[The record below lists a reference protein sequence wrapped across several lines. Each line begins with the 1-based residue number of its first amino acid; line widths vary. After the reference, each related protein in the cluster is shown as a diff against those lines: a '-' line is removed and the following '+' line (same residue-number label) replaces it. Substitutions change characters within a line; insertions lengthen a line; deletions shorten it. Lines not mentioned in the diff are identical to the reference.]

1 MAFREVSVNEI
12 REVRRL
18 WLGVAGLP
26 GEPDVRRHTNIPA
39 VATAGVPDALHREPG
54 TAMISALGFTA
65 DHYAA
70 ARRTS
75 GERAWASLYLGV
87 PSSPEGG
94 LVKRVWL
101 DQWRMACAP
110 TAPVHTVIGV
120 DPADSGQGGDCGI
133 VAASL
138 TRDGVVAV
146 IADKSARMTSDAWAR
161 AAVERQGR
169 RTRERRYSKACSN
182 SMRHADVSGP
192 HGVTLGMNSR
202 LWKCGMVTGV
212 PAGGSRQF
220 RRGPVP
226 GPVPG
231 GPARVCARACPRR
244 GPASRSMSMYWAP
257 PR

>member
-169 RTRERRYSKACSN
+169 RTRERRCPKACSN
-182 SMRHADVSGP
+182 SMRTRRRVRPARSHAGDEFPAVEMRDGDRRARR
-192 HGVTLGMNSR
+192 GLAAIQEGTGAGTDSR
-202 LWKCGMVTGV
+202 RAGTCLCQGV
-212 PAGGSRQF
+212 PA
-220 RRGPVP
+220 
-226 GPVPG
+226 
-231 GPARVCARACPRR
+231 
-244 GPASRSMSMYWAP
+244 
-257 PR
+257 

>member
-1 MAFREVSVNEI
+1 VVLSFARSIAVMVRVTEAAGMAFREVSVNEI

-110 TAPVHTVIGV
+110 TAGRVVT
-120 DPADSGQGGDCGI
+120 
-133 VAASL
+133 AAS
-138 TRDGVVAV
+138 
-146 IADKSARMTSDAWAR
+146 
-161 AAVERQGR
+161 
-169 RTRERRYSKACSN
+169 
-182 SMRHADVSGP
+182 
-192 HGVTLGMNSR
+192 SR
-202 LWKCGMVTGV
+202 
-212 PAGGSRQF
+212 
-220 RRGPVP
+220 
-226 GPVPG
+226 
-231 GPARVCARACPRR
+231 
-244 GPASRSMSMYWAP
+244 P
-257 PR
+257 P